1 MRYCETCYKFIIFTN
16 IKTII
21 QFLKIKTNIIII
33 ININIKHNKLLTEY
47 FKTSL
52 RNRNST
58 IYKLKQK

>member
-1 MRYCETCYKFIIFTN
+1 MRYCDTCHKFIIFTN

-21 QFLKIKTNIIII
+21 LFLKIKTNIII
-33 ININIKHNKLLTEY
+33 NIKNNKLLTDY